1 MATTRKKKTT
11 TTKATTKPV
20 AVATEEVVSEAVDET
35 PVSEAVEEEPVK
47 KVAKPKVA
55 DKKTYSADD
64 GIPCTSICVGE
75 LLLIG
80 EKTGNKYDWV
90 EQGDTVEVE
99 YQDLVAWVRMNASCI
114 KNPYFVVEDEDFLAL
129 YPNVKEVYGTM
140 YSYRDLRK
148 VISDLD
154 AMSMKLTIQSL
165 PKGAQDSIKAIAS
178 SMIRDGQL
186 DSVSKI
192 KMLDEIY
199 GTDFMLLSGLY
210 KE

>member
-1 MATTRKKKTT
+1 MATTRKKKAT
-11 TTKATTKPV
+11 TTKAVEPV
-20 AVATEEVVSEAVDET
+20 VVATEEVVSD
-35 PVSEAVEEEPVK
+35 AVEEVSTPEIVEDAQPK
-47 KVAKPKVA
+47 KVAKTKVV
-55 DKKTYSADD
+55 DKKAYSADD

-90 EQGDTVEVE
+90 ERGDVVEVE

-129 YPNVKEVYGTM
+129 YPQVKEVYGTM

-148 VISDLD
+148 VITDLD
-154 AMSMKLTIQSL
+154 ATSMKLTIQSL
-165 PKGAQDSIKAIAS
+165 PKGAQESIKAIAS

-192 KMLDEIY
+192 KTLDEIY
-199 GTDFMLLSGLY
+199 STDFMLLSGLY